1 MATKEHRYSLGRTI
15 NLNAAK
21 RNTAQQDADENEIF
35 AAECPLW
42 AGKLGRPTHVV
53 KKGATMRVTWH
64 SGTFLPSARCYVAGK
79 PDRLNT
85 EKPKPKATRKKGAS
99 AERRGSGC
107 VWNVSG
113 PHRVRTMCGPHGIIP
128 GPIE

>member
-42 AGKLGRPTHVV
+42 ARKLGRPTHVV

-79 PDRLNT
+79 PPP
-85 EKPKPKATRKKGAS
+85 EYGEAKAEGNAQKGS
-99 AERRGSGC
+99 ERGETGF
-107 VWNVSG
+107 WL
-113 PHRVRTMCGPHGIIP
+113 RVECIGAP
-128 GPIE
+128 